1 MSKYKYTYQVEF
13 YSTDGIIKNI
23 YIDARTRQE
32 ALEIASKAYKIIE
45 LITCRRIDTY

>member
-13 YSTDGIIKNI
+13 YSTDGIIKNK
-23 YIDARTRQE
+23 YIDAGTRQE
-32 ALEIASKAYKIIE
+32 ALEIAGTKDKIIQ

>member
-1 MSKYKYTYQVEF
+1 MGAYKYIYQVEF
-13 YSTDGIIKNI
+13 YSTDNIIKNI

-32 ALEIASKAYKIIE
+32 ALEIASKEYKIIE